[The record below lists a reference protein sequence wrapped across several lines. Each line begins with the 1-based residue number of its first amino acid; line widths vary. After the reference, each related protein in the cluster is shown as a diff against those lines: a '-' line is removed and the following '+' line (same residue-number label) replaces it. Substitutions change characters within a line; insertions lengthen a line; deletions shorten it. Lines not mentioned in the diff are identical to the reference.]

1 MLRRFTAAEYRRSQ
15 RGYSLVELS
24 IALLIAL
31 FLLGGLITLVMGTR
45 RSNGT
50 QSALSQL
57 QDNERIAMT
66 LITNVT
72 QHAGYFPYPTTQLG
86 GQTLSS
92 FLTET
97 FAGVSFTGRQVVGAA
112 ANNATTGDTFGIRFF
127 APALDT
133 TGTIINCAGVS
144 NTGTATNLWYTNVF
158 SVAMVN
164 GTPWLQCQVRGN
176 NNGTALA
183 AAPTVNLIPNVTSIS
198 VLYGVG
204 LNTAPVGD
212 YSVVQYLNA
221 SQMTAINWLNVTSV
235 KVTLTFLLPQLGTVG
250 GQMMAI
256 GSPNSTT
263 TFTRVIPVMGR
274 VGGNVT

>member
-1 MLRRFTAAEYRRSQ
+1 MLRRFTSGQCRRSQ

-50 QSALSQL
+50 QSALALL

-72 QHAGYFPYPTTQLG
+72 QHAGYFPYPTVAQG
-86 GQTLSS
+86 GQTLAS
-92 FLTET
+92 FGPET
-97 FAGVSFTGRQVVGAA
+97 FAGVAFTAGQIVSAG

-127 APALDT
+127 APAQDS
-133 TGTIINCAGVS
+133 TGTIINCAGQS

-158 SVAMVN
+158 SVVTVN
-164 GTPWLQCQVRGN
+164 GTPWLQCQVRSN
-176 NNGTALA
+176 NNGAFLLTA
-183 AAPTVNLIPNVTSIS
+183 PVNLIPNVTSIT

-212 YSVVQYLNA
+212 YSVVQYLTA
-221 SQMTAINWLNVTSV
+221 AQMTAINWLNVTSV
-235 KVTLTFLLPQLGTVG
+235 KVTLNFLLPQMGTVG

-256 GSPNSTT
+256 GSANSTT
-263 TFTRVIPVMGR
+263 QFTRVIPVMGR
-274 VGGNVT
+274 VGGDIT